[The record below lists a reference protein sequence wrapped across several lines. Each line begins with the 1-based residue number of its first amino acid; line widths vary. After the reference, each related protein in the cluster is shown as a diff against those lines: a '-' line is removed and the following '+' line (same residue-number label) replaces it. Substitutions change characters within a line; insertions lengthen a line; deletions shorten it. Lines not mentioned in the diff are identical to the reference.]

1 LRRGFEAV
9 PNYSLHRF
17 YDPRLRQVMDL
28 NIDKINRMEQQHID
42 ELNRELPFVER
53 EPFSKPNRQ

>member
-1 LRRGFEAV
+1 
-9 PNYSLHRF
+9 
-17 YDPRLRQVMDL
+17 MDL